1 MITIDYIPCGYALSD
16 SEIQKIIDR
25 LCTRKDYFLNTSNEL
40 FILACRAAVKTGKLD
55 YKNIQFL
62 FDGIQFR
69 VNEFGNFTE
78 SPPPVFSDNHNRYL
92 DILLGI

>member
-1 MITIDYIPCGYALSD
+1 MISINYIPCGYALSD
-16 SEIQKIIDR
+16 FEIQKIIDR

-55 YKNIQFL
+55 YKNIQFI
-62 FDGIQFR
+62 FDGFQFH
-69 VNEFGNFTE
+69 VNEFGNFE
-78 SPPPVFSDNHNRYL
+78 DPPPVFGNNHNRYL